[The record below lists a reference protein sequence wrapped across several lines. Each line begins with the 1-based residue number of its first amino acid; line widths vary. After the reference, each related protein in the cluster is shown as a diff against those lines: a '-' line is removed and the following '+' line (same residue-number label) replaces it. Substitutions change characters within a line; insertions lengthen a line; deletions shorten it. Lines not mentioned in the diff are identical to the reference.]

1 MSRPVKVL
9 DASAI
14 LAVLQNERGAESIYR
29 LLPTSVVSAVG
40 VAEVF
45 AKLLAKGMPRA
56 AICPAVRALHV
67 DVTPFGWAEAEASMQ
82 FVAPDM
88 SLGDRACLGTAA
100 VLDAPVV
107 TGDHDWKKIVTG
119 VKVEVF
125 REWRKESS

>member
-29 LLPTSVVSAVG
+29 LLPTSVVSAVS

-82 FVAPDM
+82 FVGPDM

-100 VLDAPVV
+100 VLDVPVV
-107 TGDHDWKKIVTG
+107 TGDHDWKETVKG
-119 VKVEVF
+119 VKVELF
-125 REWRKESS
+125 RERRKSL

>member
-1 MSRPVKVL
+1 L

-14 LAVLQNERGAESIYR
+14 LAVLQNERGAESIYH
-29 LLPTSVVSAVG
+29 LLPTSVVSAVS

-45 AKLLAKGMPRA
+45 AKLLAKGMPRTV
-56 AICPAVRALHV
+56 ICPAVRALHV
-67 DVTPFGWAEAEASMQ
+67 EVAPFGWAEAEASMQ
-82 FVAPDM
+82 FVGPDM

>member
-29 LLPTSVVSAVG
+29 LLPTSVVSAVS

-82 FVAPDM
+82 FVGPGYVIRGSSVSGNGGCIGCAGGHGR
-88 SLGDRACLGTAA
+88 SRLEGNCKG
-100 VLDAPVV
+100 
-107 TGDHDWKKIVTG
+107 
-119 VKVEVF
+119 
-125 REWRKESS
+125 RESGSVS